1 VGGEERRV
9 RESRER
15 TACVGEE
22 RGVASDASEA
32 GAAGKRAP
40 RRRGREKNIEDGKNT
55 AVRDAAVRDVR
66 PPFAGGEGFTRAF
79 SPPRRLGSQALRSDY
94 GSLRDS
100 VLNNEYDFGFGIV
113 FGGAAEERRGRGR
126 GRLGKDAPYCHGVGS
141 RGIDRSRFVVP
152 RVSSG
157 RART

>member
-1 VGGEERRV
+1 MTRARRA
-9 RESRER
+9 R
-15 TACVGEE
+15 
-22 RGVASDASEA
+22 RGS
-32 GAAGKRAP
+32 G

-55 AVRDAAVRDVR
+55 AVCDVR